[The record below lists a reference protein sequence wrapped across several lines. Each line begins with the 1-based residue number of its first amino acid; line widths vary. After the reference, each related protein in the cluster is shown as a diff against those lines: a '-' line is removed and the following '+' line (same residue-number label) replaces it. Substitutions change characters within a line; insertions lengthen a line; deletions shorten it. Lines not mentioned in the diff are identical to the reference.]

1 MAGEFQQQALALAAQ
16 QTVTPWLS
24 DLRAQGSLSWQAHA
38 WPTRKT
44 EAWRYTSLLPV
55 ENEQWQLCDI
65 AASNTLSDETL
76 AEFIELDAYRLVFV
90 NGRLNSEL
98 SSALP
103 AEMVTFAD
111 ANAAQQVLIKQHLGQ
126 IADQQTHLFAALN
139 SSWLHE
145 GVLLHVAANQRLDKP
160 VYVVHV
166 NDQGDAKAVNA
177 RVLVVLETGAEATLL
192 EHYFSTSTVDRGWT
206 NALTECVVG
215 ANASLKH
222 YRINLESEQAL
233 HTGGVHVRLNQD
245 ARFNG
250 FTLANGSRLKR
261 IDYHLKHLGSGSD
274 VQLNGIYLPRKQ
286 QRVDYHTCV
295 EHCVPHCTT
304 NETFRGV
311 IADSAKA
318 VFNGRIHI
326 HQDAQKTL
334 AEMSNRNLLTSDQ
347 AQVNTKPE
355 LEIYADDVRCA
366 HGATVSQLNDEALFY
381 LTSRGVSE
389 AEARVMLSFGF
400 VNELVEGV
408 ELDVLRHWLRP
419 RIAHMF
425 GQNDQLTRHI
435 IHE

>member
-1 MAGEFQQQALALAAQ
+1 MAGEFQQQALAIADQ
-16 QTVTPWLS
+16 QSP
-24 DLRAQGSLSWQAHA
+24 LSWLADIRQQGAEVWKSQN

-55 ENEQWQLCDI
+55 ENQQWHLSQIASSPDLSEQID
-65 AASNTLSDETL
+65 
-76 AEFIELDAYRLVFV
+76 LDAYRLVFV
-90 NGRLNSEL
+90 NGHLNREL
-98 SSALP
+98 STDCP
-103 AEMVTFAD
+103 AQLVAFAD
-111 ANAAQQVLIKQHLGQ
+111 ADATQQALIQQHLNQ
-126 IADQQTHLFAALN
+126 VVDQQQHLFASLS

-145 GVLLHVAANQRLDKP
+145 GVLLQIDENQRLDKP
-160 VYVVHV
+160 VYLIHV
-166 NDQGDAKAVNA
+166 NDTQEAQAANA
-177 RVLVVLETGAEATLL
+177 RLLVILESGAEAQIL
-192 EHYFSTSTVDRGWT
+192 EHYLSTHDDDRSWM

-215 ANASLKH
+215 ANASLRH
-222 YRINLESEQAL
+222 YRINLESEQSL
-233 HTGGVHVRLNQD
+233 HTGGVHVTLAQD

-250 FTLANGSRLKR
+250 FTLSNGSRLKR
-261 IDYHLKHLGSGSD
+261 IDYHIKHQGSGAD
-274 VQLNGIYLPRKQ
+274 VHLNGIYLPKHQ

-304 NETFRGV
+304 TEVFRGV
-311 IADSAKA
+311 MADSSRA

-326 HQDAQKTL
+326 HPDAQKTL

-381 LTSRGVSE
+381 LTSRGISE

-408 ELDVLRHWLRP
+408 DMEALKHWLRP
-419 RIAHMF
+419 RIAQMF
-425 GQNDQLTRHI
+425 GQTEQLTRHI

>member
-1 MAGEFQQQALALAAQ
+1 MAAEFQQQAINLGKQQSVLDWLATA
-16 QTVTPWLS
+16 
-24 DLRAQGSLSWQAHA
+24 REQGQNAWQSHV

-55 ENEQWQLCDI
+55 ENEQWQLSD
-65 AASNTLSDETL
+65 AGSDALPQSALSEL
-76 AEFIELDAYRLVFV
+76 IEMDAYRLVFV
-90 NGRLNSEL
+90 NGQLNAEL
-98 SSALP
+98 SSELP
-103 AEMVTFAD
+103 VTLVSFTDAD
-111 ANAAQQVLIKQHLGQ
+111 TDQQVVIQQHLNQ
-126 IADQQTHLFAALN
+126 VADQGTHLFTAL
-139 SSWLHE
+139 SSSLLQQ
-145 GVLLHVAANQRLDKP
+145 GVLLHLTQNQRLEKP
-160 VYVVHV
+160 VYIVHI
-166 NDQGDAKAVNA
+166 NDKANAKVTNA
-177 RVLVVLETGAEATLL
+177 RLLIVLESGSEAQVV
-192 EHYFSTSTVDRGWT
+192 EHFFSTDDQDRGWI
-206 NALTECVVG
+206 NAVTECSVG
-215 ANASLKH
+215 ANASLRH
-222 YRINLESEQAL
+222 HRINLESEQAL
-233 HTGGVHVRLNQD
+233 HTGVVHVALAES

-261 IDYHLKHLGSGSD
+261 IDYHIKHLGSGSD
-274 VQLNGIYLPRKQ
+274 LQLNGIYLPRHQ

-295 EHCVPHCTT
+295 EHVVPHCTT
-304 NETFRGV
+304 TEVFRGV
-311 IADSAKA
+311 IADSARA

-381 LTSRGVSE
+381 MTSRGISE

-408 ELDVLRHWLRP
+408 ELEALKQWLRP

-425 GQNDQLTRHI
+425 GQSDQLTRHI

>member
-1 MAGEFQQQALALAAQ
+1 MATEFQQQAIALAKQ
-16 QTVTPWLS
+16 QSVLGWLTTA
-24 DLRAQGSLSWQAHA
+24 REQGQEAWQSHS

-55 ENEQWQLCDI
+55 ENEQWQL
-65 AASNTLSDETL
+65 SDTVTDSVPQNALGEL
-76 AEFIELDAYRLVFV
+76 IEMDAYRLVFV
-90 NGRLNSEL
+90 NGQLNADL
-98 SSALP
+98 SSDLP
-103 AEMVTFAD
+103 ANVVSFANAD
-111 ANAAQQVLIKQHLGQ
+111 AAQQQLIQKHLNQ
-126 IADQQTHLFAALN
+126 VADQQKHLFTAL
-139 SSWLHE
+139 SSSLLQE
-145 GVLLHVAANQRLDKP
+145 GVLLHVSKNQRVEKPIYIAHINDKA
-160 VYVVHV
+160 
-166 NDQGDAKAVNA
+166 NAKVANT
-177 RVLVVLETGAEATLL
+177 RLLIVLESGAEAQVL
-192 EHYFSTSTVDRGWT
+192 EHFLCADDQDRGWT
-206 NALTECVVG
+206 NAVTECSIG
-215 ANASLKH
+215 ANASLRH
-222 YRINLESEQAL
+222 HRINLESEQAL
-233 HTGGVHVRLNQD
+233 HTGAIHVALAEN

-261 IDYHLKHLGSGSD
+261 IDYHIKHLGSGSD
-274 VQLNGIYLPRKQ
+274 VQLNGIYLPRHQ

-295 EHCVPHCTT
+295 EHLVPHCTT
-304 NETFRGV
+304 TEVFRGV

-326 HQDAQKTL
+326 HPDAQKTL

-381 LTSRGVSE
+381 MTSRGISE

-400 VNELVEGV
+400 VNELVEGI
-408 ELDVLRHWLRP
+408 ELEALQQWLRP

-425 GQNDQLTRHI
+425 GQADQLTRHI

>member
-1 MAGEFQQQALALAAQ
+1 MAAEFQQQAIALAKQ
-16 QTVTPWLS
+16 QSVLGWLTAA
-24 DLRAQGSLSWQAHA
+24 REQGQSAWQSHA

-55 ENEQWQLCDI
+55 ENEQWQLSD
-65 AASNTLSDETL
+65 AVSDALPQTALSEL
-76 AEFIELDAYRLVFV
+76 IEIDAYRLVFV
-90 NGRLNSEL
+90 NGQLNAEL
-98 SSALP
+98 SSELP
-103 AEMVTFAD
+103 APLVSFAD
-111 ANAAQQVLIKQHLGQ
+111 ADADQQAVIQQHLNQ
-126 IADQQTHLFAALN
+126 VADQQTHLFTAL
-139 SSWLHE
+139 SSSLLQQ
-145 GVLLHVAANQRLDKP
+145 GVLLHLSKNQRLEKP
-160 VYVVHV
+160 VYVAHI
-166 NDQGDAKAVNA
+166 NDKANAKVTNA
-177 RVLVVLETGAEATLL
+177 RLLIVLESGAEAQVV
-192 EHYFSTSTVDRGWT
+192 EHFFSTDDQDRGWI
-206 NALTECVVG
+206 NAVTECSVG
-215 ANASLKH
+215 ANASLRH
-222 YRINLESEQAL
+222 HRINLESEQAL
-233 HTGGVHVRLNQD
+233 HTGSVYVALAES

-261 IDYHLKHLGSGSD
+261 IDYHIKHLGSGSD
-274 VQLNGIYLPRKQ
+274 LQLNGIYLPRHK

-295 EHCVPHCTT
+295 EHVVPHCTT
-304 NETFRGV
+304 TEVFRGV

-381 LTSRGVSE
+381 MTSRGISE

-408 ELDVLRHWLRP
+408 ELEALKQWLRP

-425 GQNDQLTRHI
+425 GQTDQLTRHI

>member
-1 MAGEFQQQALALAAQ
+1 MAAEFQQQAINLGKQQSVLDWLATA
-16 QTVTPWLS
+16 
-24 DLRAQGSLSWQAHA
+24 REQGQNAWQSHV

-55 ENEQWQLCDI
+55 ENEQWQLSD
-65 AASNTLSDETL
+65 AGSDALPQSALSEL
-76 AEFIELDAYRLVFV
+76 IEMDAYRLVFV
-90 NGRLNSEL
+90 NGQLNAEL
-98 SSALP
+98 SSELP
-103 AEMVTFAD
+103 VTLVSFTDAD
-111 ANAAQQVLIKQHLGQ
+111 TDQQVVIQQHLNQ
-126 IADQQTHLFAALN
+126 VADQQTHLFTAL
-139 SSWLHE
+139 SSSLLQQ
-145 GVLLHVAANQRLDKP
+145 GVLLHLTQNQRLEKP
-160 VYVVHV
+160 VYIVHI
-166 NDQGDAKAVNA
+166 NDKANAKVTNA
-177 RVLVVLETGAEATLL
+177 RLLIVLESGSEAQVV
-192 EHYFSTSTVDRGWT
+192 EHFFSTDDQDRGWI
-206 NALTECVVG
+206 NAVTECSVG
-215 ANASLKH
+215 ANASLRH
-222 YRINLESEQAL
+222 HRINLESEQAL
-233 HTGGVHVRLNQD
+233 HTGVVHVALAES

-261 IDYHLKHLGSGSD
+261 IDYHIKHLGSGSD
-274 VQLNGIYLPRKQ
+274 LQLNGIYLPRHQ

-295 EHCVPHCTT
+295 EHVVPHCTT
-304 NETFRGV
+304 TEVFRGV
-311 IADSAKA
+311 IADSARA

-381 LTSRGVSE
+381 MTSRGISE

-408 ELDVLRHWLRP
+408 ELEALKQWLRP

-425 GQNDQLTRHI
+425 GQSDQLTRHI